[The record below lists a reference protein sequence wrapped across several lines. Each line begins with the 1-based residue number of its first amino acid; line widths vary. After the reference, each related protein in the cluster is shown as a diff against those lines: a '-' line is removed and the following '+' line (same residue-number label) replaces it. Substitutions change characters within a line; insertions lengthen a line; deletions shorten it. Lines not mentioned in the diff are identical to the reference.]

1 MFLNVFCKY
10 IKVQVLELRRCRFE
24 QNADGAPVWNS
35 SDVIFMHDGGRQGPL
50 NLSIISHWKFNVKSL
65 YFTGN
70 RSQLTTVKLG
80 SVAVNKSERQLHVI
94 YDEEAIMA
102 RPACHD

>member
-1 MFLNVFCKY
+1 
-10 IKVQVLELRRCRFE
+10 
-24 QNADGAPVWNS
+24 
-35 SDVIFMHDGGRQGPL
+35 MHDGGRQGPL
-50 NLSIISHWKFNVKSL
+50 NLPIISHWKFNVKSL

-80 SVAVNKSERQLHVI
+80 SVAVNKSERQLHAI